1 MRLLALALGLA
12 LLMPADAALAHPA
25 FEGAVG
31 FYGGLLHPLLVP
43 AHALAVTVTGLL
55 GARQA
60 PRWPVP
66 ACYAAGL
73 AVGFAAMLSAYAPQS
88 AGEVLLAAVGV
99 SGVLVAIAR
108 PLPHPL
114 SCALALTSGAAL
126 ALDSPPGGI
135 SVAQANLAVLGTF
148 FAAIVLL
155 LAVQELTS
163 LLSRDWLRIG
173 VRILGSWIAASA
185 ILVLS
190 LRFAK

>member
-66 ACYAAGL
+66 ACYTGQP
-73 AVGFAAMLSAYAPQS
+73 MDR
-88 AGEVLLAAVGV
+88 
-99 SGVLVAIAR
+99 LVFPGAI
-108 PLPHPL
+108 PL
-114 SCALALTSGAAL
+114 SRS
-126 ALDSPPGGI
+126 S
-135 SVAQANLAVLGTF
+135 
-148 FAAIVLL
+148 
-155 LAVQELTS
+155 
-163 LLSRDWLRIG
+163 
-173 VRILGSWIAASA
+173 
-185 ILVLS
+185 
-190 LRFAK
+190 